1 MFYIQRGQIPH
12 KRHTQFRKPE
22 GQLYFEQLFG
32 EEGFSGKMSLLY
44 HINRPTQISLIEE
57 PVWDVSPSTGLA
69 RNIHPRKFFGFR
81 VPESTDLYLNRNILM
96 FNQDT
101 QIGML
106 QGQPSPSS
114 FFFKNADGDE
124 LWFVHHGKGMLKS
137 MFGHLAV
144 KYGDY
149 VVIPK
154 GTIYQWVWDT
164 PFKLFYVESAGGIDF
179 PKRYKNHYGQF
190 LEHAPFCERDIQL
203 PDLTEANDAKGDY
216 VVKIKKQQH
225 IHSLHYVSHPFDVIG
240 WDGCVYPFSI
250 SIHDF
255 EPITGRVHQ
264 PPPVHQTFAAPG
276 LVVCSF
282 VPRLYD
288 YHPEAIPAP
297 YHHSNVD
304 SDELLYYVDGDFMSR
319 TGVEPGQMTLHPMG
333 LPHGPHPGT
342 IEKSIGA
349 KATQELAVMVDT
361 FRPLALTELALQVQ
375 DTNYAYS
382 WIENN
387 QS

>member
-1 MFYIQRGQIPH
+1 MFYIQRGHVPH
-12 KRHTQFRKPE
+12 KRHTQFRKPD

-44 HINRPTQISLIEE
+44 HIHRPTQITLIEDHIDE
-57 PVWDVSPSTGLA
+57 VSPKVAVG

-81 VPESTDLYLNRNILM
+81 VPESDDVYLNRNILM

-101 QIGML
+101 QIGMM
-106 QGQPSPSS
+106 QGQPSEVG

-124 LWFVHHGKGMLKS
+124 LWFVHHGKGVLKS
-137 MFGHLAV
+137 MFGNV
-144 KYGDY
+144 SVEEGDY
-149 VVIPK
+149 VIIPK
-154 GTIYQWVWDT
+154 GTIYQWQWKA
-164 PFKLFYVESAGGIDF
+164 PFKLLYVESTGGIDF
-179 PKRYKNHYGQF
+179 PKRYKNQYGQF
-190 LEHAPFCERDIQL
+190 LEHSPFCERDLKL
-203 PDLTEANDAKGDY
+203 PEIGEAVDAMGNFI
-216 VVKIKKQQH
+216 VKIKKQQCIQT
-225 IHSLHYVSHPFDVIG
+225 IHYAGHPFDVVG
-240 WDGCVYPFSI
+240 WDGCVYPFAI

-276 LVVCSF
+276 FVVCSF

-297 YHHSNVD
+297 YHHSNID

-333 LPHGPHPGT
+333 IPHGPHPGT
-342 IEKSIGA
+342 IEKSIGT
-349 KATQELAVMVDT
+349 KATEELAVMVDT

-375 DTNYAYS
+375 DANYPYS
-382 WIENN
+382 WIENKK
-387 QS
+387 